1 MKKFGLV
8 LLVTALACAQTDI
21 SGERMRAH
29 VKFLA
34 SDLLEGRGV
43 GTRGGELATEYIAS
57 QFALAGAKPA
67 GENGTYFQRVPMV
80 GVTTSANATLAAVG
94 AESNRLV
101 QMAGRFRRRQRIAAA
116 RPISSTPK
124 RSSSDTALSRPNFT
138 GTISRAWT

>member
-1 MKKFGLV
+1 MKRFGLV
-8 LLVTALACAQTDI
+8 LLVTVVAWSQPDI

-57 QFALAGAKPA
+57 QFALVGARPA

-80 GVTTSANATLAAVG
+80 GATTSAGATLEAGGQQTVSFKWLDDFVGVSELQQPTDQFDAEAV
-94 AESNRLV
+94 
-101 QMAGRFRRRQRIAAA
+101 F
-116 RPISSTPK
+116 
-124 RSSSDTALSRPNFT
+124 
-138 GTISRAWT
+138 